1 MRLRPLIISIV
12 TALLFTACGTPEY
25 HTEIKGLEDALLGA
39 LLNSR
44 PSSVGLKCLA
54 DKPPER
60 DELFLSCAGK
70 SMGASTFNIPLGVW
84 GVDKNG
90 LYRPVNGKA
99 QQWAGQVEELF
110 SDRFGENYPKA
121 YEVDISGILS
131 RTWPD

>member
-1 MRLRPLIISIV
+1 MKLRPLIISAV
-12 TALLFTACGTPEY
+12 TALLSIACGTPEY
-25 HTEIKGLEDALLGA
+25 HTEIKGLEDALLGP

-54 DKPPER
+54 DKSPER
-60 DELFLSCAGK
+60 NELFLSCAGK
-70 SMGASTFNIPLGVW
+70 SMGSSTFNVPLGVW
-84 GVDKNG
+84 GVDEGG

-99 QQWAGQVEELF
+99 QQWVGQVEEVF
-110 SDRFGENYPKA
+110 SDRIGANYPNA

>member
-1 MRLRPLIISIV
+1 MQLRPLIIFAV
-12 TALLFTACGTPEY
+12 TVLLSTACGTPEY
-25 HTEIKGLEDALLGA
+25 HTEIKELEDALLGS
-39 LLNSR
+39 LLDSH

-54 DKPPER
+54 DKSPER

-70 SMGASTFNIPLGVW
+70 SMGSSTFNIPLGVW
-84 GVDKNG
+84 GVDEQG

-110 SDRFGENYPKA
+110 SGRFGSNYPNA